1 MNKVVIR
8 EVRAYVL
15 DPTEMGADY
24 HNQHDSHWINDL
36 PVANPMSVYEKYKA
50 KRTSWGINALG
61 TVVVEVELKDG
72 TLGIGCSIGGEPAC
86 YIIEKHLSR
95 FVEGQDPRNV
105 EVIWD
110 QMWRAT
116 LPYGRKGL
124 AIHAISAVDLAIWDS
139 LGKLRG
145 EPIYALVGGKTKER
159 LPVYATT
166 ARPDVAKEL
175 GFQGAKIPCRYGPAD
190 GVAGL
195 KKNIAAFAEARE
207 AVGPDFPLRL
217 DCYMSLTAP
226 YAIELARALA
236 PYHLQWIEECLPP
249 DDYDGYARLRAAVSG
264 LCLVATG
271 EHEYTRYG
279 FRELIARKC
288 ADILQPD
295 INWVGGLTE
304 ARRIVAMA
312 SAYDIPVIPHGSSVF
327 SYHLQ
332 YAFTNCPLAEF
343 LVMSPQADRLVPLFG
358 GLFKNEPLP
367 ENGYLGLPEAPG
379 WGVELNDQLKLI
391 RPYARSGDLCLE
403 GASNN
408 RISTVTMN
416 PSD

>member
-1 MNKVVIR
+1 MKQVTIS
-8 EVRAYVL
+8 EVRAYVMAA
-15 DPTEMGADY
+15 DEMGADY
-24 HNQHDSHWINDL
+24 HNQTGSHWIIDL
-36 PVANPMSVYEKYKA
+36 PIANPMSVYEEYKA

-61 TVVVEVELKDG
+61 TVLVEVELNDG
-72 TLGIGCSIGGEPAC
+72 TVGIGCSIGGEPAC

-105 EVIWD
+105 ELIWD

-124 AIHAISAVDLAIWDS
+124 AVQAISAVDLAIWDC

-145 EPIYALVGGKTKER
+145 EPVYALLGGATKDK

-166 ARPDVAKEL
+166 SRPDIAHEW

-190 GVAGL
+190 GDEGL
-195 KKNIAAFAEARE
+195 RKNIAVMREARE
-207 AVGPDFPLRL
+207 QVGPGFPLRL
-217 DCYMSLTAP
+217 DCYMALTVP
-226 YAIELARALA
+226 YAIKLAKALEEFD
-236 PYHLQWIEECLPP
+236 LEWIEECLPP
-249 DDYDGYARLRAAVSG
+249 DDYDGYAELKRALTG
-264 LCLVATG
+264 ICLVTTG

-279 FRELIARKC
+279 FRELISRKC

-312 SAYDIPVIPHGSSVF
+312 SAYDLPVIPHGSSVF

-343 LVMSPQADRLVPLFG
+343 LVMSPAADRVVPLFG
-358 GLFKNEPLP
+358 ELFREEPLP
-367 ENGYLGLPEAPG
+367 RDGYVKLTDAPG
-379 WGVELNDQLKLI
+379 WGVELNDKLDLI
-391 RPYARSGDLCLE
+391 RPFESGQRE
-403 GASNN
+403 VV
-408 RISTVTMN
+408 IT
-416 PSD
+416 

>member
-1 MNKVVIR
+1 MKQVTISG
-8 EVRAYVL
+8 VRAYVMAP
-15 DPTEMGADY
+15 DEMGADY
-24 HNQHDSHWINDL
+24 HNQTGSHWIIDL
-36 PVANPMSVYEKYKA
+36 PIANPMSVYEEYKA

-61 TVVVEVELKDG
+61 TVLVEVELNDG
-72 TLGIGCSIGGEPAC
+72 TVGIGCSIGGEPAC

-105 EVIWD
+105 ELIWD

-124 AIHAISAVDLAIWDS
+124 AVQAISAVDLAIWDC

-145 EPIYALVGGKTKER
+145 EPVYALLGGATKQK

-166 ARPDVAKEL
+166 SRPDIAHQW

-190 GVAGL
+190 GEVGL
-195 KKNIAAFAEARE
+195 RKNIDVMAEARE
-207 AVGPDFPLRL
+207 QVGPGFPLRL
-217 DCYMSLTAP
+217 DCYMALTVP
-226 YAIELARALA
+226 YAIKLAKALA
-236 PYHLQWIEECLPP
+236 QFDLEWIEECLPP
-249 DDYDGYARLRAAVSG
+249 DDYDGYAELKRALTG
-264 LCLVATG
+264 TCLVTTG

-312 SAYDIPVIPHGSSVF
+312 SAYDLPVIPHGSSVF

-343 LVMSPQADRLVPLFG
+343 LVMSPAADRVVPLFG
-358 GLFKNEPLP
+358 ELFRNEPLP
-367 ENGYLGLPEAPG
+367 RDGYIELTDAPG
-379 WGVELNDQLKLI
+379 WGVELNDKLDLI
-391 RPYARSGDLCLE
+391 RPFESMQRE
-403 GASNN
+403 VV
-408 RISTVTMN
+408 IT
-416 PSD
+416 